1 MRLLLLLPLLLA
13 PAPGSSAPQVRRQ
26 SDTWGSWGNWS
37 PCSRTCGGGVSFR
50 ERPCYTQR
58 RDGGSSCVGPTRSH
72 RSCRTESCP
81 DGARDFRAEQCAEF
95 DSHEFQGRRYKWL
108 PYYGAPNKCELN
120 CIPKGE
126 SFYYKHKEAVV
137 DGTPCEPGKRDI
149 CVDGS
154 CRVVGCDHHLDS
166 SKQEDKCLR
175 CGGDG
180 TTCYPVTGVFEANDL
195 SRGYNQ
201 ILIIPMGATS
211 IRIEEAAA
219 SRNFLAVKSI
229 RGEYYLNGHWTIEG
243 PRALPVA
250 STLLHYE
257 RGAEGDLAPERLHA
271 RGPTSEPL
279 VIELISQE
287 PNPGVHFEYH
297 LPLGAPRPGFSWS
310 HSSWGDCS
318 AECGGGQQTRWV
330 FCTMDD
336 EVYPEHLC
344 QPQPRP
350 TDRRPCSPQPCPHT
364 KRWKTGP
371 WTLCSASCGGGS
383 QSRSVYCVSSD
394 GASAQEAAEDAECEG
409 LLEKP
414 PGTRACNLQRCAGW
428 SVEPWSE
435 CSVSCGAGIRRRSVT
450 CRADEGPLLHASECS
465 SEHRP
470 PPTEPCVLHDC
481 PPLSDQAWHVGA
493 WGLCSKSCS
502 SGTRRRQVVCA
513 LGPPSRCGSLQP
525 SKPVTVEACNTQPC
539 DLPPE
544 VPSMPEVHTSPRDPR
559 MSLGPREASASDFR
573 DQWWALQEQPSA
585 QGNPR
590 GDQSPPLSAPGPA
603 PSLQLSSY
611 RQPLRPGSGP
621 RDCRQSSHGCCPDG
635 HTASLGPQWQGCPG
649 ASLCQQSRFG
659 CCPDGVTVAE
669 GPHQAGCTSSYGRD
683 NAGGRPGS
691 RTAASAV
698 PNAHQPQAQRNEPS
712 ECRGSQF
719 GCCYDHVAS
728 AAGPLGEG
736 CVGQPSS
743 VYPVRCL
750 LPSAHGS
757 CTDWAARWYFVPSV
771 GQCNRFWYG
780 GCHGNANNFASEE
793 ECVSACRGPQ
803 PGAGASGQSTHGDGG
818 SSAPGG
824 QQEASQHGP
833 GPVVQRGPLPSGGL
847 RWQDQEPGPGVTDHR
862 QAFGEGPW
870 GQETGPSPPG
880 LSGDAGRPAPPSH
893 GSSYRITLAGSEP
906 SVVQVALGQLVRLFC
921 PEDGSLDPHSRWQKD
936 GRPVSSD
943 RHQLQSDGSLV
954 ISSLRAEDVGTYS
967 CGGPGPDRYSQQVQL
982 RVTGGDVPVP
992 SEAEPRHFPETR
1004 DPAQDHSPRDPS
1016 LGGPA
1021 ADPGAAAAS
1030 HPWPLSRALGGEG
1043 EANVAPRA
1051 QPLKRGWDVLPATLG
1066 TGEQSPSWPRPQE
1079 LEAESAG
1086 AEGCRGPRQGPGAGR
1101 AGRRNS
1107 GWQRVRLDRSQPGVL
1122 DARPGQRVR
1131 LTCRAEGFPP
1141 PTVEWQRDGQ
1151 PLSSPR
1157 HQLQSDGS
1165 LVISRVA
1172 VEDGGFYT
1180 CVAFNR
1186 HDRDQRWVQLRVLG
1200 ELTITGLPSTM
1211 AVPEGDTARLLCV
1224 VAGESVNIRWS
1235 RNGLPVRADGHRVHQ
1250 SPDGTLLIHNLRA
1263 RDEGSYTCSAYRGSQ
1278 AVSRSTEVKV
1288 VPPVLAAQ
1296 PRDPSRDCV
1305 DQPELANCD
1314 LILQARLCGNE
1325 YYSSFCCA
1333 SCSRAQPPAQPVWQ
1347 QGHSS

>member
-1 MRLLLLLPLLLA
+1 MRLLLLVPLLLA

-95 DSHEFQGRRYKWL
+95 DSQEFQGQRYKWL

-166 SKQEDKCLR
+166 LKQEDKCLR

-201 ILIIPMGATS
+201 ILIVPVGATS
-211 IRIEEAAA
+211 IHIEEAAA

-229 RGEYYLNGHWTIEG
+229 RGEYYLNGHWTIEDA
-243 PRALPVA
+243 RALPVA
-250 STLLHYE
+250 STLLYYE

-287 PNPGVHFEYH
+287 PNPGVRFEYH

-330 FCTMDD
+330 FCTMDN

-350 TDRRPCSPQPCPHT
+350 ADRRPCSPQPCPHT
-364 KRWKTGP
+364 KRTSYLHRPRAWHLAGAQRVCGSSWKTGP
-371 WTLCSASCGGGS
+371 WTLCSASCGGGF

-394 GASAQEAAEDAECEG
+394 GAGAQEAAEDAECEG
-409 LLEKP
+409 LPEKP
-414 PGTRACNLQRCAGW
+414 PGRRACNLQRCADW

-435 CSVSCGAGIRRRSVT
+435 CSVSCGVGVRRRSVS
-450 CRADEGPLLHASECS
+450 CRGDEGSLLHATACS
-465 SEHRP
+465 LEDRP
-470 PPTEPCVLHDC
+470 LLTEPCVHDDC
-481 PPLSDQAWHVGA
+481 PPLGDQAWHVGA

-513 LGPPSRCGSLQP
+513 LGPPGHCGSLQP
-525 SKPVTVEACNTQPC
+525 SKPAAVEACNTQPC
-539 DLPPE
+539 DLPPVSWVPPERRGGSRCWGWPSLCALTPRLPAE
-544 VPSMPEVHTSPRDPR
+544 VPSMPEVHSSPRDPR
-559 MSLGPREASASDFR
+559 MSLGPREASASDFKG
-573 DQWWALQEQPSA
+573 QLWAPQEQPSA
-585 QGNPR
+585 RGDPR
-590 GDQSPPLSAPGPA
+590 GDQSPALSAPGPA
-603 PSLQLSSY
+603 PSPRLSPHG
-611 RQPLRPGSGP
+611 QPLQPGSGP
-621 RDCRQSSHGCCPDG
+621 QDCRQSSHGCCPDG

-669 GPHQAGCTSSYGRD
+669 GPHQAGCTSSHRRD
-683 NAGGRPGS
+683 DAGGRLGS
-691 RTAASAV
+691 RAAASAV
-698 PNAHQPQAQRNEPS
+698 PSAHRPQAQQNEPS

-743 VYPVRCL
+743 AYPVRCL

-757 CTDWAARWYFVPSV
+757 CADWAARWYFVASV

-803 PGAGASGQSTHGDGG
+803 PGARASGQSTHGDGG
-818 SSAPGG
+818 GSGPGGQQEAG

-833 GPVVQRGPLPSGGL
+833 GPVVQRRPLPSGGL
-847 RWQDQEPGPGVTDHR
+847 RWRDQEPGLGVMDPR

-880 LSGDAGRPAPPSH
+880 LSGDAGRPAPPSR

-906 SVVQVALGQLVRLFC
+906 SVVQAALGQLVRLFC
-921 PEDGSLDPHSRWQKD
+921 SEDGSPGPHSRWQKD

-954 ISSLRAEDVGTYS
+954 ISPLRAEDAGTYS
-967 CGGPGPDRYSQQVQL
+967 CGGPGPDRHSQQGVTWPCLL
-982 RVTGGDVPVP
+982 RLNRGP
-992 SEAEPRHFPETR
+992 
-1004 DPAQDHSPRDPS
+1004 SPR
-1016 LGGPA
+1016 
-1021 ADPGAAAAS
+1021 PGTQ
-1030 HPWPLSRALGGEG
+1030 
-1043 EANVAPRA
+1043 PRTT
-1051 QPLKRGWDVLPATLG
+1051 GLG
-1066 TGEQSPSWPRPQE
+1066 TPASGAPPPPRT
-1079 LEAESAG
+1079 
-1086 AEGCRGPRQGPGAGR
+1086 RGP
-1101 AGRRNS
+1101 
-1107 GWQRVRLDRSQPGVL
+1107 
-1122 DARPGQRVR
+1122 
-1131 LTCRAEGFPP
+1131 
-1141 PTVEWQRDGQ
+1141 
-1151 PLSSPR
+1151 
-1157 HQLQSDGS
+1157 
-1165 LVISRVA
+1165 
-1172 VEDGGFYT
+1172 
-1180 CVAFNR
+1180 
-1186 HDRDQRWVQLRVLG
+1186 
-1200 ELTITGLPSTM
+1200 
-1211 AVPEGDTARLLCV
+1211 
-1224 VAGESVNIRWS
+1224 
-1235 RNGLPVRADGHRVHQ
+1235 
-1250 SPDGTLLIHNLRA
+1250 
-1263 RDEGSYTCSAYRGSQ
+1263 
-1278 AVSRSTEVKV
+1278 
-1288 VPPVLAAQ
+1288 
-1296 PRDPSRDCV
+1296 
-1305 DQPELANCD
+1305 
-1314 LILQARLCGNE
+1314 
-1325 YYSSFCCA
+1325 
-1333 SCSRAQPPAQPVWQ
+1333 
-1347 QGHSS
+1347 